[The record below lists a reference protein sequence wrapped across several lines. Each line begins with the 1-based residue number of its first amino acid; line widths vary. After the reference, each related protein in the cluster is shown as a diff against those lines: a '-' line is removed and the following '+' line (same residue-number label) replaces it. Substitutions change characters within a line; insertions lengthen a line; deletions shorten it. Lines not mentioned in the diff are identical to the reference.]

1 MGAFWER
8 REKKTYHLGAFWP
21 VTDIYSL
28 LCLKSCRSLYILAIT
43 SGKLSFW
50 KWRQVK
56 ESKMKNTLKCYEKWQ
71 HCRLINS
78 VLIATKEVRPMLIWQ
93 SDHLSVHHAVGF
105 CKCTENVLHSSWQSC
120 CCCLFI
126 IYRLHCI
133 HTNLYWVCEIGT
145 CLFRVKFDIS
155 IEWTMYI
162 HFTLIFFLL
171 LLMTNCQFSAPS
183 AD

>member
-1 MGAFWER
+1 M
-8 REKKTYHLGAFWP
+8 
-21 VTDIYSL
+21 
-28 LCLKSCRSLYILAIT
+28 
-43 SGKLSFW
+43 SFW

-105 CKCTENVLHSSWQSC
+105 CKCTENILHSSWQS
-120 CCCLFI
+120 CCLFI

-133 HTNLYWVCEIGT
+133 HTNFIGS
-145 CLFRVKFDIS
+145 VKSVLVYFVLN
-155 IEWTMYI
+155 
-162 HFTLIFFLL
+162 LIFLLSGRCIYILHWYFFYYYWWQIVNFLL
-171 LLMTNCQFSAPS
+171 LLPIKCFLRRVEDHAVI
-183 AD
+183 